1 MATEKTPLKIYRGV
15 NGTNTSSGSVPA
27 LQAGTLIFN
36 EGLGFFTLDV
46 NTSKA
51 TVSDAA
57 KTLLNDTVNFIN
69 ESLSSADSFK
79 ILNSNDNN
87 NIMRLPLLASGAF
100 YATYADRATQADIA
114 NYTQSANDIAKN
126 WKHSISDSFLHN
138 TNNEYI
144 ISNNNQIQR
153 QITKINNSIE
163 TEVVTSNDDT
173 FTDVL
178 MDMQSTLQPLTFYN
192 NITISNQYGLAIDP
206 ASENNYL
213 DLGYLNP
220 SLYLEQ
226 YATLMTEDNI
236 ILAPRAYSN
245 AEYNQKIVLQRYNN
259 KKIEDIVIIK
269 NNLKSIFNLGIT
281 ASSSYTPAD
290 DYDLVTVAYMRDNAG
305 GKAIFRRWA

>member
-1 MATEKTPLKIYRGV
+1 MATEKTPLKIYRGI
-15 NGTNTSSGSVPA
+15 NGTSGTVPA

-36 EGLGFFTLDV
+36 EGLGFLTLDV

-57 KTLLNDTVNFIN
+57 KALLKDTVDFIN
-69 ESLSSADSFK
+69 ESLNSTDAFK
-79 ILNSNDNN
+79 ILSSNDNN

-100 YATYADRATQADIA
+100 YSTYADRATQADIA
-114 NYTQSANDIAKN
+114 HYTQSANDVAKN

-245 AEYNQKIVLQRYNN
+245 AEYDQKIVLQRYNN

>member
-100 YATYADRATQADIA
+100 YATYADRATQTDIA

-245 AEYNQKIVLQRYNN
+245 AEYDQKIVLQRYNN

-281 ASSSYTPAD
+281 ASSSYTPNE

-305 GKAIFRRWA
+305 GKAIFRRWV